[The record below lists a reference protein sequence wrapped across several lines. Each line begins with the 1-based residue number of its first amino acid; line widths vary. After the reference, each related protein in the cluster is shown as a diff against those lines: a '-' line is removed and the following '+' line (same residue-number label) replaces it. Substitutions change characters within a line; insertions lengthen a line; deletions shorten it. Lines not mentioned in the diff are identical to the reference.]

1 MWIAPLRAAAVGG
14 GLLVVAVV
22 LARAQPAA
30 TSAPSAS
37 ASYYTVRPDPRLCP
51 SPLCGGYWVA
61 LANRAR
67 TRCSDGASR
76 PRCYVARALGEDR
89 LPLPASL
96 PEGALVRAD
105 IEPWKVEGLGDLG
118 ALIVAEVRAP
128 VGSVAKGSYYRIR
141 DLGIRCVRAPCF
153 SFRAVRMNGLA
164 RMTLSSVDLQPVRLT
179 PDELSRAQA
188 GMGTPS
194 GLFVLGRI
202 VETVDG
208 GRALSASR
216 IYLRAARPRG

>member
-1 MWIAPLRAAAVGG
+1 MWIAPLRAAAVGS

-22 LARAQPAA
+22 LAWAQPAA
-30 TSAPSAS
+30 TSPPSAS

-67 TRCSDGASR
+67 TRCGDGASR
-76 PRCYVARALGEDR
+76 PRCYAARALGEDR
-89 LPLPASL
+89 LPLTASL

-105 IEPWKVEGLGDLG
+105 IEPWKVEGIGDLG
-118 ALIVAEVRAP
+118 TLIVGAVWAP
-128 VGSVAKGSYYRIR
+128 VGRMAKGSYYRIH

-153 SFRAVRMNGLA
+153 SFRAERMNGSA
-164 RMTLSSVDLQPVRLT
+164 RMTLSSVDLQPARPT

-188 GMGTPS
+188 ALTTPT

-208 GRALSASR
+208 GRALRASR
-216 IYLRAARPRG
+216 IYLRVARPRG